1 MPTENPWKDPSK
13 IWAWSSYRPFVV
25 KEVYSSTVSTLAN
38 FPSKR
43 MMPYS
48 ARRATGDPAWGT
60 CVDSGSRSA
69 QSFRGLSDL

>member
-43 MMPYS
+43 IRPAAQPATLLGALAS
-48 ARRATGDPAWGT
+48 IAEVDRRSP
-60 CVDSGSRSA
+60 SGV
-69 QSFRGLSDL
+69 